1 MTRTEGP
8 GRPTRPSEV
17 ERPRPDRAPAADS
30 GLEIRSMREEDVAPV
45 VEIERRSFSQPWEE
59 DTFRRLLASDRARAW
74 TAAADGVVG
83 YVVLWTVGSGAQ
95 LGNLAVAPEARRR
108 GVGRRLVRTAL
119 ETARLSG
126 ADRVVLE
133 VRESNRAA
141 ISLYHGIGFQF
152 LGRRE
157 DYYRFPREDALVLG
171 VDLR

>member
-1 MTRTEGP
+1 MTRTDDP
-8 GRPTRPSEV
+8 GGPTRPSGI
-17 ERPRPDRAPAADS
+17 ERPGAGRAPAADS
-30 GLEIRSMREEDVAPV
+30 GLVIRSMREEDVAAAA
-45 VEIERRSFSQPWEE
+45 EIERRSFSQPWEE
-59 DTFRRLLASDRARAW
+59 DTFRRLLESDRARAW

-83 YVVLWTVGSGAQ
+83 YAVLWTAGSGAQ
-95 LGNLAVAPEARRR
+95 LGNLAVAPDARRR

-119 ETARLSG
+119 EVARSSG

-141 ISLYHGIGFQF
+141 ISLYHGLGFQF

-157 DYYRFPREDALVLG
+157 GYYRFPREDALVLG